1 MYFRCTHTHT
11 QETLELNAETFQ
23 KHMQSLIESKLLLA
37 NSELLEGDTE
47 IKLNVDYS
55 NKRTKFKITA
65 ALQRETPQEVEHTM
79 SAVDEDRKLYLQAAI
94 VRIMKSRKI
103 LKHNAL
109 IQEVGFRKTNTYAHA
124 AYLWPRSGFILFSTI
139 YFQILSQSKVTF
151 APSISMIKKCIESLI
166 DKQYIERTPTGSD
179 EYSYVA

>member
-1 MYFRCTHTHT
+1 
-11 QETLELNAETFQ
+11 
-23 KHMQSLIESKLLLA
+23 MQSLIESKLLLA
-37 NSELLEGDTE
+37 SSEQLEGTAE
-47 IKLNVDYS
+47 VKLNLDYS

-109 IQEVGFRKTNTYAHA
+109 IQEVC
-124 AYLWPRSGFILFSTI
+124 
-139 YFQILSQSKVTF
+139 
-151 APSISMIKKCIESLI
+151 SMT
-166 DKQYIERTPTGSD
+166 QIERTTCFSHGMHLYWFKYFFLAFSSD
-179 EYSYVA
+179 FIAIKSHVRSNHFNDQKMHWITDR